1 MGVYTQIAG
10 ELKTTAGVNTVMNL
24 NFDDII
30 VNGNHT
36 PGSQVFSYNYTPYNP
51 GPPVEGSTRITSQDG
66 VTTVVDQSA
75 DWAADQKLDFTIG
88 TMETGQVWQATFR
101 LKTNRMGSIDVFAP
115 GSKISFDDGR
125 GYLEIPRTMLTVIT
139 RMEKTGMGRHNITLQ
154 KNPPWPE
161 GEIQSLFPIQWT
173 TTYDGTETITERIY
187 YSIDNGPWV
196 QYDEKIVTTAF
207 SSQSSVLNVEK
218 LPPGDYTIK
227 IEAKAFDAEAEP
239 LYGSI
244 KVIGPGKTYIKL
256 E

>member
-1 MGVYTQIAG
+1 MG
-10 ELKTTAGVNTVMNL
+10 K
-24 NFDDII
+24 
-30 VNGNHT
+30 
-36 PGSQVFSYNYTPYNP
+36 
-51 GPPVEGSTRITSQDG
+51 
-66 VTTVVDQSA
+66 
-75 DWAADQKLDFTIG
+75 
-88 TMETGQVWQATFR
+88 
-101 LKTNRMGSIDVFAP
+101 
-115 GSKISFDDGR
+115 
-125 GYLEIPRTMLTVIT
+125 
-139 RMEKTGMGRHNITLQ
+139 HNITLQ

-227 IEAKAFDAEAEP
+227 IEAKAFDAEAS
-239 LYGSI
+239 LLGSI